1 MRRLKIGLVG
11 TSQLSFPGDKTAVF
25 EKSIRDL
32 EKLAEELAF
41 DLVPYTENVI
51 VEEDARRA
59 AAFFEEQKIDFL
71 LIQNTSYSA
80 GFLSLV
86 FAKL

>member
-51 VEEDARRA
+51 VEEDARRQQP
-59 AAFFEEQKIDFL
+59 FLKNKKSIFCLYKIH
-71 LIQNTSYSA
+71 LIPPASCPWYSP
-80 GFLSLV
+80 
-86 FAKL
+86 K